1 MNKSIINVLFTV
13 FLLASSLTFGQSKK
27 DKIKSLKVAF
37 MTERLDLSSKEA
49 QEFWPLYNKYEE
61 DRNDLRRKQHEEIR
75 TKIKNVNDISEKEAK
90 ELLDR
95 YLRYEQDEE
104 KVEKQF
110 LESVSKVISARKT
123 MLLLRSEEEFKKE
136 LIKRYHERRGNR

>member
-1 MNKSIINVLFTV
+1 MNKSIIKVLFTV

-95 YLRYEQDEE
+95 YLRYEQEEE